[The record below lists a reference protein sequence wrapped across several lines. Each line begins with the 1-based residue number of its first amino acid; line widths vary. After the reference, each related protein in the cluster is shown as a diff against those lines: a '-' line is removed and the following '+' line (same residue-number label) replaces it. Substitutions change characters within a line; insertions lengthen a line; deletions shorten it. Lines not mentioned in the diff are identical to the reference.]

1 MKFEHQSKWLDNIY
15 EDFNNARL
23 LMSNAII
30 ESIRYTI
37 YYLLMLFFTLQLL
50 FYSGRYKGVVQV
62 IVIAVIM
69 FFIFFALA
77 YTMKIERWHYIPL
90 IQTSLLFYLII
101 IATNLELATVFN
113 SKKKQLVFLI
123 TLFITISL
131 IFFEVKS
138 RTAEINEKIA
148 IRKEIFKS
156 GENRYIFFDVNTRE
170 ILDDFV
176 FTRMDPIKN
185 VYLYDMAQLT
195 FTKEYKPYLDD
206 FCDCDAHDMPQF
218 FNSIKDKLSSID
230 YYSSPYRV
238 NTLSA
243 YLNLVHG
250 MKVSFIPKDRYYLKN
265 NKIGVK
271 ELIKYSIEIE

>member
-1 MKFEHQSKWLDNIY
+1 VCSSDL
-15 EDFNNARL
+15 
-23 LMSNAII
+23 
-30 ESIRYTI
+30 
-37 YYLLMLFFTLQLL
+37 
-50 FYSGRYKGVVQV
+50 
-62 IVIAVIM
+62 
-69 FFIFFALA
+69 
-77 YTMKIERWHYIPL
+77 
-90 IQTSLLFYLII
+90 